1 MASLIFRVPPESKM
15 TAEWTPERTEQL
27 VALWNEGIPTSQM
40 GRRLGVSK
48 NAVVGKAHRL
58 GLPKRQSPI
67 PTKAREADIIKLDG
81 LSAGMCCWPEGEPG
95 KPGFQFCGKPA
106 IASKPY
112 CAEHCARAYVKSSKE
127 RPKEN
132 KATEAA

>member
-1 MASLIFRVPPESKM
+1 M

-95 KPGFQFCGKPA
+95 KPGFRFCGKPA
-106 IASKPY
+106 VASKPY